1 VKSKEK
7 RKQSQKR
14 KRKPSWFAIYHQES
28 RDVGRSLALVLPLLI
43 AYEIAVA
50 LLAPQIRNSA
60 EMAVAGFVRQLPQH
74 IVMTLRYVLLG
85 ALLAG
90 TLWWLRDSRPRATV
104 ARPTLI
110 LTEALLL
117 AVLLGP
123 AVAHLVG
130 RIGLSAVS
138 VDQLPQDPAWLPFL
152 MSVGAGLWEEIV
164 FRLGLL
170 GGLYVLL
177 HRVFRM
183 PELSAV
189 GIGILISALAFALY
203 HNVGSSGEPFVMG
216 RFAFRAFAGTILGV
230 LFAWRGLAIVVYMHV
245 FYDVLCDIR
254 NTLL

>member
-1 VKSKEK
+1 VTPKQKPKQKPK
-7 RKQSQKR
+7 RR
-14 KRKPSWFAIYHQES
+14 PSWLMVYHQES
-28 RDVGRSLALVLPLLI
+28 RQVGRSLAIVLPLLLG
-43 AYEIAVA
+43 YEIAIA
-50 LLAPQIRNSA
+50 FLAPEIRNSA
-60 EMAVAGFVRQLPQH
+60 EMAVADFVRQLPHQTLM
-74 IVMTLRYVLLG
+74 ILRYTLLVG
-85 ALLAG
+85 LVGG
-90 TLWWLRDSRPRATV
+90 TLWWMRESRPRATV
-104 ARPTLI
+104 ARPYLM

-123 AVAHLVG
+123 AVEHLVG
-130 RIGLSAVS
+130 RIGLSAIS
-138 VDQLPQDPAWLPFL
+138 VEKLPPEPVWLPFL

-183 PELSAV
+183 PELSSV

-203 HNVGSSGEPFVMG
+203 HNVGASGEAFTLG

-245 FYDVLCDIR
+245 FYDVLCDLRIA
-254 NTLL
+254 LI